1 MRCGSGVMA
10 EDATPTMTDAE
21 GLTSRDD
28 LEMLGQPHLVG
39 EPGRQPPRVSL
50 ERSRG
55 KRRGRP

>member
-28 LEMLGQPHLVG
+28 LEMPGPPHLWESPAG
-39 EPGRQPPRVSL
+39 
-50 ERSRG
+50 SR
-55 KRRGRP
+55 PE